1 MIVLTQVIGRKRMRN
16 EYEYEYGESI
26 AVFFDKPKVETGG
39 RKLLGK

>member
-1 MIVLTQVIGRKRMRN
+1 MSMSY
-16 EYEYEYGESI
+16 EYEYEYGMRVCMSMS